1 MEISNEKIQAVK
13 EAFAAQYSD
22 RNNVEIV
29 ELSPEKIKDVA
40 AEVGQRNNTALG
52 NGEIAEFFSAEDYAT
67 KPDYIQ
73 IVETTSSNGRV
84 YANLY
89 ALVNRYYKS
98 GQVKVGEHLAYINV
112 GGIVRYHFD
121 LQGQQPDAEGKVMN
135 AVRVLNTDA
144 FNVKLESFKLPWEML
159 TKGLAG
165 KKITAKRSDDKLWHQ
180 RFTTARQPIRDCY
193 VEQNYMLYSELR

>member
-1 MEISNEKIQAVK
+1 MEITQDKINAVK

-29 ELSPEKIKDVA
+29 NIDPAKITEIA
-40 AEVGQRNNTALG
+40 AEVGQRNNTALS
-52 NGEIAEFFSAEDYAT
+52 NGEIAEFFAPEDYAT

-73 IVETTSSNGRV
+73 IVETTSENGRV
-84 YANLY
+84 YPNLY
-89 ALVNRYYKS
+89 ALVKRYYKS
-98 GQVKVGEHLAYINV
+98 GQQKVGEHLTYINV

-121 LQGQQPDAEGKVMN
+121 LQGQTPDAEGKVEN

-144 FNVKLESFKLPWEML
+144 FNLKLEGFKLPWEML
-159 TKGLAG
+159 TKFLAS

-180 RFTTARQPIRDCY
+180 RFTAARRPIRDCY
-193 VEQNYMLYSELR
+193 VEQNYMLYSEVK

>member
-29 ELSPEKIKDVA
+29 EISPEKIQSVA

-121 LQGQQPDAEGKVMN
+121 LQGQTPDAEGKVMN
-135 AVRVLNTDA
+135 AVRVLNTDN

-159 TKGLAG
+159 TKCLAG

-180 RFTTARQPIRDCY
+180 RFTAARQPIRDCY
-193 VEQNYMLYSELR
+193 VEQNYMLYSELK